1 MGDIAMTTA
10 AKPAVRPDIK
20 PIRAHFSSGPCAK
33 RPGWTP
39 DNLKLE
45 SLGRSHRS
53 KLGKARLKLAI
64 DKTRA
69 VLKIPADYR
78 IGIMPG
84 SDTGAIEAAFWS
96 MLGARPVDVFAFE
109 SFGEDWVTD
118 ITKQLKVDATVHKAG
133 YGQLPDLTKA
143 RKDADIVFTWN
154 GTTSGVKVP
163 NADWIAA
170 DREGLVFC
178 DATSAVFAMPIPW
191 DKIDVLTYSWQKVLG
206 GEGAHGM
213 LILSPRAI
221 ERLKTYT
228 PKWPLPKI
236 FRMAKG
242 GAVTEGIFEGETIN
256 TPSMLAVEDY
266 VDALSWAEGLG
277 GVEALYKRSDA
288 NLAVMEKWVAK
299 TPWVEFLAAD
309 KKTRSN
315 TSVTFSIVDPRVTR
329 LDEKGQQEFVKKFTG
344 LLEKE
349 GAAYDIGGY
358 KAAPPGLR
366 IWCGATVDASDL
378 EKLTPWL
385 DWAFATAVTEL
396 G

>member
-1 MGDIAMTTA
+1 MGEKQMSTV
-10 AKPAVRPDIK
+10 AKPAVRPE
-20 PIRAHFSSGPCAK
+20 RAHFSSGPCAK
-33 RPGWTP
+33 RPGWSP

-64 DKTRA
+64 DKTRS

-118 ITKQLKVDATVHKAG
+118 ITKQLKVDATTHKAG
-133 YGQLPDLTKA
+133 YGQLPDLSKA

-170 DREGLVFC
+170 DREGLTFC
-178 DATSAVFAMPIPW
+178 DATSAVFAMAIDW
-191 DKIDVLTYSWQKVLG
+191 AKIDVLTYSWQKVLG
-206 GEGAHGM
+206 GEGAHGI
-213 LILSPRAI
+213 LVLSPRAI
-221 ERLKTYT
+221 ERLQTYT
-228 PKWPLPKI
+228 PKWPMPKL

-266 VDALSWAEGLG
+266 LDALQWVEGLG

-288 NLAVMEKWVAK
+288 NLAVLANWVAK

-309 KKTRSN
+309 AKIRSN
-315 TSVTFSIVDPRVTR
+315 TSVTFSIVDPRVTK

-344 LLEKE
+344 LLDKE
-349 GAAYDIGGY
+349 NAAYDIGGY

-366 IWCGATVDASDL
+366 IWCGATVEAADL

-385 DWAFATAVTEL
+385 DWAFAEAVATL